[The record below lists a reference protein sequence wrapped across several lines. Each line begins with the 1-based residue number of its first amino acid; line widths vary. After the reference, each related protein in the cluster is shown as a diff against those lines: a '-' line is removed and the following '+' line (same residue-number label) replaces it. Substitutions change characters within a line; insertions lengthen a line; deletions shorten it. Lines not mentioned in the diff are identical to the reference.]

1 MRVIRTEPLIFAIV
15 RTDKDYYKILGVR
28 SSATADELKAAF
40 RTLARRYH
48 PDVNPGNPE
57 AEVQF
62 KDVNEAYQVLSDPDS
77 RARYDALRGSGWR
90 QYFDPS
96 GASEPRSRGSQPGGQ
111 PTDDGASIFDEFRDL
126 SSFFKSYF
134 GEASASRRT
143 DPQPDGIE
151 RFRVELTLENAYH
164 GGLVNVNIGGKEYPI
179 RFKPG
184 IRDGQ
189 QLRIKGKNGAAD
201 IILTIALKEHPMFVR
216 KGSDLY
222 LNLPIDPATA
232 VLGGQVLVPTLD
244 KPVRCPIPAGSQH
257 GHTLRL
263 RDKGM
268 PIYENPQHYGSLYV
282 KLQIEIPTQL
292 TQREREL
299 YEQLAKLRVA

>member
-1 MRVIRTEPLIFAIV
+1 VQI
-15 RTDKDYYKILGVR
+15 DKDYYQILGVR
-28 SSATADELKAAF
+28 SSASADELKAAF

-48 PDVNPGNPE
+48 PDVNPNPE
-57 AEVQF
+57 AEAQF

-77 RARYDALRGSGWR
+77 RARYDALRGSSWR

-96 GASEPRSRGSQPGGQ
+96 TASEPQTRAGQ
-111 PTDDGASIFDEFRDL
+111 TPDEGNTIFDEFRDL

-134 GEASASRRT
+134 GEGSASRRA

-164 GGLVNVNIGGKEYPI
+164 GGLVNVKIGGKDYPI

-189 QLRIKGKNGAAD
+189 HLRIKGKNGESD
-201 IILTIALKEHPMFVR
+201 IILTIILKEHPTFVR

-222 LNLPIDPATA
+222 LNLPVDPATA